1 MNSTN
6 RAAIV
11 TGASR
16 GIGAA
21 CARALGAAGYAVCV
35 NHRSSGDD
43 AAAVVASIVAAGGR
57 AIAVA
62 ADTANESDVRRMF
75 EAVDRELGTLA
86 VLVNN
91 AGIIGSKTRVADID
105 AAMLRQVLET
115 NVVGYFVCAREAI
128 RRMSTAAGG
137 AGGAIVNISSRA
149 AALGSPNEWVHYAA
163 SKGAV
168 DTFTIGLAREV
179 GGEGIRVNAV
189 RPGLIDTEIHA
200 RSGDPERPNRMRA
213 AIPFGRV
220 GTAEE
225 VAAAV
230 LFLATDASSYVGGAL
245 LDVGGA
251 R

>member
-1 MNSTN
+1 MGISEPSTST
-6 RAAIV
+6 RQ
-11 TGASR
+11 TS
-16 GIGAA
+16 
-21 CARALGAAGYAVCV
+21 
-35 NHRSSGDD
+35 
-43 AAAVVASIVAAGGR
+43 
-57 AIAVA
+57 
-62 ADTANESDVRRMF
+62 AN
-75 EAVDRELGTLA
+75 
-86 VLVNN
+86 
-91 AGIIGSKTRVADID
+91 
-105 AAMLRQVLET
+105 
-115 NVVGYFVCAREAI
+115 
-128 RRMSTAAGG
+128 
-137 AGGAIVNISSRA
+137 SRA

-245 LDVGGA
+245 LDVA
-251 R
+251 M